1 MDGQMDKWTDGQELP
16 LCSTGLWVCWP
27 TSSQIFLNEYIN
39 QFTDEQGKGI
49 ADHMLP
55 LGD

>member
-1 MDGQMDKWTDGQELP
+1 MDERTDGQEFP
-16 LCSTGLWVCWP
+16 LCSTGLRPLRVRCP
-27 TSSQIFLNEYIN
+27 ASSQICHDEYIN

-49 ADHMLP
+49 ADHILP